1 MQDSENPFVF
11 SIEAGNKDGIRKNA
25 VPPIPVEN
33 LGKGETKMKF
43 ASSILKIIGWG
54 LALGSE
60 NKESSILYE
69 IASWFE

>member
-1 MQDSENPFVF
+1 MQDSGNPFVF
-11 SIEAGNKDGIRKNA
+11 SIEAGKKDGIRKNA

-33 LGKGETKMKF
+33 LGKGETKMVN
-43 ASSILKIIGWG
+43 SILKIIGWG

-69 IASWFE
+69 IASWLS